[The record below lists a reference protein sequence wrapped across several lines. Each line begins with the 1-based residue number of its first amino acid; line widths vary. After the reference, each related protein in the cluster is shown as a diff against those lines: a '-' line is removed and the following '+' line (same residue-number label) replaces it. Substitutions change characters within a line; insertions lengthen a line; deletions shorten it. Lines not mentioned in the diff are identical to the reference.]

1 MLLEIPA
8 EERLVGE
15 LQTVGYL
22 LYAQLRRFQQY
33 FYFQYDMF
41 VDDVFCC
48 LAGDGLHDG
57 RQIAG
62 GDEHLLGVER
72 DFALAEAVFVYQLDE
87 SFEQLFLPADPFRA
101 VLLEDATRFV
111 VNVQKETLYVVA
123 EDLLAETVL
132 FVLIE
137 VFQCDDKPVD
147 GACTSGR

>member
-72 DFALAEAVFVYQLDE
+72 DFALAEAVFVYQLDK
-87 SFEQLFLPADPFRA
+87 SFEQIFLPVDSSRV
-101 VLLEDATRFV
+101 VLLEDTMCLI
-111 VNVQKETLYVVA
+111 VNVQKETLRVA
-123 EDLLAETVL
+123 AKDL
-132 FVLIE
+132 
-137 VFQCDDKPVD
+137 
-147 GACTSGR
+147 